1 LSPATG
7 DLPYA
12 HFDAELFEDSN
23 NRVIEFYRQIDYS
36 MTYNDFD
43 DARQKSGRIIHT
55 VQDFYS
61 HSNWVEQGQTNILDT
76 IGQPNVFPRSATS
89 IDERERKSKKFLNS
103 ELLSKIKNSF
113 LNFFYFSLCR

>member
-1 LSPATG
+1 
-7 DLPYA
+7 
-12 HFDAELFEDSN
+12 
-23 NRVIEFYRQIDYS
+23 